1 MLVIFHQFD
10 FMIMC
15 HSLYVSFLKKKYMT
29 CLGQYCPEFNQRGN
43 RIQESWTTKC
53 NDSDPPCPFK
63 FKSSDVFNCKY
74 NLVNFKKKLQLN
86 TFNL

>member
-1 MLVIFHQFD
+1 
-10 FMIMC
+10 
-15 HSLYVSFLKKKYMT
+15 MT

-74 NLVNFKKKLQLN
+74 NLVNLKKN
-86 TFNL
+86 YS